1 MEPWEQM
8 ERESEIRSQYQKKIQ
23 KIRKE
28 HNIEIEKFRSLLKEI
43 KNDPT
48 DPKLPEK
55 IEEAL
60 LVECET
66 CEGKGEACFS
76 CCTGELVTDDIQM
89 CPRCHEHLGEST
101 CEDCGGT
108 GKVPEDKKDFIDH
121 APSLQRAAE
130 AYADAK
136 KYGEI

>member
-1 MEPWEQM
+1 MKPYERMEI
-8 ERESEIRSQYQKKIQ
+8 ESEMREKSRKQIE

-28 HNIEIEKFRSLLKEI
+28 HNTEIEKFRSLLKEI
-43 KNDPT
+43 QKNPSDQQI
-48 DPKLPEK
+48 LGK

-66 CEGKGEACFS
+66 CGGRGEACFS

-89 CPRCHEHLGEST
+89 CPKCHEHLGESE

-130 AYADAK
+130 AYEDAK